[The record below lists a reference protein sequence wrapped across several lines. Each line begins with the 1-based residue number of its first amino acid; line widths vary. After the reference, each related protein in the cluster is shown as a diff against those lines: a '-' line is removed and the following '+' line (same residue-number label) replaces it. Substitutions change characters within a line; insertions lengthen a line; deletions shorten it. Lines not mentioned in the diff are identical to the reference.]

1 MIRSAIVNGDD
12 FGLSPGI
19 NNGIIESYG
28 EGILTSAS
36 LMATGEA
43 FEEAVALARRN
54 PGLSLGVHLTL
65 VEGTPV
71 LLPEKIPSLVTSEGR
86 FFGSLGMFLTRWL
99 SGRIRPREVQR
110 ELEAQVEKAMVGG
123 IKVDKLDS
131 HMHLHLLPGLF
142 QIVLDLARKYRIAAL
157 RCPKERLLGRG
168 TFPGLVGLWRRALLT
183 SLAIPRAHRISM
195 AGLFSPN
202 HFSGVAE
209 SGRLTE
215 DDLMRILQQ
224 LTPGVTE
231 VMVHPGYHDSILDAW
246 PQSRRYARE
255 QEVRALTSP
264 KVKALVR
271 DLRIRLVSYR
281 MVL

>member
-43 FEEAVALARRN
+43 FADAVALARRN

-65 VEGTPV
+65 VEGMPV

-110 ELEAQVEKAMVGG
+110 ELEAQVEKAIDCG

-142 QIVLDLARKYRIAAL
+142 QIVLDLARRYRIAAL
-157 RCPKERLLGRG
+157 RYPKEHILARG
-168 TFPGLVGLWRRALLT
+168 SFPGLVGLWRRAILT

-195 AGLFSPN
+195 AGLFAPD

-215 DDLMRILQQ
+215 DDLLRILQQ
-224 LTPGVTE
+224 LRPGVTE
-231 VMVHPGYHDSILDAW
+231 VMVHPGYHDCGLDAW

-271 DLRIRLVSYR
+271 DLRIRLMSYR

>member
-1 MIRSAIVNGDD
+1 MIRFAIVNGDD

-19 NNGIIESYG
+19 NNGIIEAYQ

-43 FEEAVALARRN
+43 FEDAVALARGN

-71 LLPEKIPSLVTSEGR
+71 LPPEKIPSLVTLEGH
-86 FFGSLGMFLTRWL
+86 FFGSLGTFCTRWL

-110 ELEAQVEKAMVGG
+110 ELEAQVEKAIDGG

-142 QIVLDLARKYRIAAL
+142 QIVLELAREYQIAAL
-157 RCPKERLLGRG
+157 RCPKERLVGRG
-168 TFPGLVGLWRRALLT
+168 TFPGLVGLWRRAILT
-183 SLAIPRAHRISM
+183 SLAIPRAHRIAM
-195 AGLFSPN
+195 AGLFYPE

-215 DDLMRILQQ
+215 DDLLRILQQ
-224 LTPGVTE
+224 LRPGVTE
-231 VMVHPGYHDSILDAW
+231 VMVHPGYHDRVLDAW

-281 MVL
+281 TVL